1 MKKFIIIVSVFT
13 FFSCSQ
19 KTYTFQGENLTKKQ
33 LDKKLDKLTREY
45 IENNPK
51 FVELWN
57 GVEVV
62 YDTIP
67 KN

>member
-19 KTYTFQGENLTKKQ
+19 KTYTLKGEKLTKRQ
-33 LDKKLDKLTREY
+33 FDRKLDKLTREY
-45 IENNPK
+45 IDNNPK
-51 FVELWN
+51 FVELWE

-67 KN
+67 KK

>member
-13 FFSCSQ
+13 FFSCNQ
-19 KTYTFQGENLTKKQ
+19 KTYTLLGEDLTKRQ
-33 LDKKLDKLTREY
+33 FDKKLNKLTREY
-45 IENNPK
+45 MDKNPR
-51 FVELWN
+51 FVELWE

>member
-19 KTYTFQGENLTKKQ
+19 KTYTLQGKNLTKRQ
-33 LDKKLDKLTREY
+33 FDRKLDKLTKEF
-45 IENNPK
+45 INDNPK
-51 FVELWN
+51 FVELWE

-67 KN
+67 KK